1 MICKTLKKIVGEK
14 TNFLKRWRS
23 FLLRVLALFERSEF
37 AKLLQKARQRFD
49 RKSCFCDLFSEWL
62 ANQE

>member
-23 FLLRVLALFERSEF
+23 FLLRFLALFERDS
-37 AKLLQKARQRFD
+37 ASLQK
-49 RKSCFCDLFSEWL
+49 SCKKQDSALIENLVFATYFQSDL
-62 ANQE
+62 